1 MNLQALGYPAD
12 EDDGVTFLFHQD
24 LTVGDVVGPA
34 ILQCSPDTPL
44 RQAAQL
50 MQEAGCSSIVISVD
64 GQPVGIWTERDAL
77 AVDFTDLA
85 ACERPIGEVMSQ
97 PIVTLPADTPLRS
110 AAGHLRR
117 QRLRHL
123 LVVDDAGQPVGVLS
137 QTDIVTN
144 QGIEH
149 YLHLKPVAS
158 VARQDVPRLPP
169 ATELTAAAAA
179 MQTAQTDAVLVA
191 YEDGSYGI
199 ITERDLVRLIAQPS
213 HRPPLA
219 GAVASRPLLTVPDDT
234 SLYRV
239 RTLLLESGIRH
250 IGVTRDG
257 ELSGLLSFTDIL
269 SGLELA
275 YVRELQSA
283 LEVRD
288 RALAASRRSLRLAER
303 IIESSLE
310 GIFITDPNARILTVN
325 PAFTRLTGY
334 TESEVVGR
342 TPAMLSSGRHGPEFY
357 RAMWQQLNEQGQWQ
371 GEIWNRRKNGE
382 VYPQYLSITAITDE
396 AGNVTHYAG
405 VFNDISKLKES
416 EECIRNLAYYDPL
429 TGLPNRRLLEDRLTM
444 AIAHAN
450 RHGTRMAVLFID
462 LDRFKQINDSLGH
475 HAGDQVLE
483 QFAQRLKACVRE
495 DDTVARLGGDEFV
508 VILAEVDGTADARA
522 AAKRLLEALRAPVEA
537 GGQHF
542 VVTCSIGFCVYPDD
556 GGTRDTLLQ
565 QADAAMYRAKQAG
578 RDMYCGYRPEMNQS
592 ASERLSL
599 ETQLRQA
606 LERGQLKLYYQPLVD
621 GEGRLRGAEALLR
634 WQHPERGLLTPSA
647 FVPLAEESGLILPI
661 GDWVLEQA
669 LTQLRLWD
677 ARGLHL
683 PELSINVSGRQFQ
696 HRRLVRSVATALQ
709 RSGPTVPSRL
719 VLELTETV
727 LMDTAMQSLKALK
740 DLGPRLALDDF
751 GTGYCSLIYLKKF
764 PIDRIKID
772 RSFVHDMLESP
783 PDCAIVATVIDL
795 AHKLSLEVVAEG
807 VDSRHLFEAL
817 RTHGCNL
824 LQGYHFA
831 PPLPAEEFAQRYLA
845 PPS

>member
-1 MNLQALGYPAD
+1 
-12 EDDGVTFLFHQD
+12 
-24 LTVGDVVGPA
+24 
-34 ILQCSPDTPL
+34 
-44 RQAAQL
+44 
-50 MQEAGCSSIVISVD
+50 
-64 GQPVGIWTERDAL
+64 
-77 AVDFTDLA
+77 
-85 ACERPIGEVMSQ
+85 
-97 PIVTLPADTPLRS
+97 
-110 AAGHLRR
+110 
-117 QRLRHL
+117 
-123 LVVDDAGQPVGVLS
+123 
-137 QTDIVTN
+137 
-144 QGIEH
+144 
-149 YLHLKPVAS
+149 
-158 VARQDVPRLPP
+158 
-169 ATELTAAAAA
+169 
-179 MQTAQTDAVLVA
+179 
-191 YEDGSYGI
+191 
-199 ITERDLVRLIAQPS
+199 
-213 HRPPLA
+213 
-219 GAVASRPLLTVPDDT
+219 
-234 SLYRV
+234 
-239 RTLLLESGIRH
+239 
-250 IGVTRDG
+250 
-257 ELSGLLSFTDIL
+257 
-269 SGLELA
+269 
-275 YVRELQSA
+275 
-283 LEVRD
+283 
-288 RALAASRRSLRLAER
+288 
-303 IIESSLE
+303 
-310 GIFITDPNARILTVN
+310 
-325 PAFTRLTGY
+325 
-334 TESEVVGR
+334 
-342 TPAMLSSGRHGPEFY
+342 
-357 RAMWQQLNEQGQWQ
+357 
-371 GEIWNRRKNGE
+371 
-382 VYPQYLSITAITDE
+382 
-396 AGNVTHYAG
+396 
-405 VFNDISKLKES
+405 
-416 EECIRNLAYYDPL
+416 
-429 TGLPNRRLLEDRLTM
+429 
-444 AIAHAN
+444 
-450 RHGTRMAVLFID
+450 
-462 LDRFKQINDSLGH
+462 
-475 HAGDQVLE
+475 
-483 QFAQRLKACVRE
+483 
-495 DDTVARLGGDEFV
+495 
-508 VILAEVDGTADARA
+508 
-522 AAKRLLEALRAPVEA
+522 
-537 GGQHF
+537 
-542 VVTCSIGFCVYPDD
+542 
-556 GGTRDTLLQ
+556 LLQ